1 MIAVSR
7 APYAKLAAYEKRM
20 GWSFQWVSSYGS
32 DFNFAC
38 CVSLTPEEMAK
49 KEALAS
55 ISTGGL
61 ACAMAQD
68 GTPTLSQS
76 RVPHDL

>member
-1 MIAVSR
+1 LENKEIARVLADLDVIGR
-7 APYAKLAAYEKRM
+7 APVRMNASGYADL
-20 GWSFQWVSSYGS
+20 
-32 DFNFAC
+32 
-38 CVSLTPEEMAK
+38 
-49 KEALAS
+49 LAS